1 MQTNG
6 GARAC
11 KTYRLV
17 VLLLLCAIP
26 ASVQYCRLARRQI
39 PARTVR
45 PQPVIYELLGT
56 VAYPGIY
63 RYAERKTPTALAAAC
78 EAEYA
83 PSDRSDPTIADGSR
97 IVFTGRA
104 IAISRMDAAV
114 LLSYHQPI
122 SLTEATT
129 KDLELI
135 PGIGP
140 KTAGA
145 VIEFRERAG
154 PGLRIE
160 QLIEVRGIGPKTLK
174 KIAQYLRP

>member
-6 GARAC
+6 GACAC

-26 ASVQYCRLARRQI
+26 ASVQYCRLARRQTG
-39 PARTVR
+39 ARTVR

-63 RYAERKTPTALAAAC
+63 RYAERKTTAALAVAC
-78 EAEYA
+78 GAVNA
-83 PSDRSDPTIADGSR
+83 PTNKSDLTIEDGSR
-97 IVFTGRA
+97 IVFAGRE
-104 IAISRMDAAV
+104 IATSRMDAVV
-114 LLSYHQPI
+114 LLSYNQPI
-122 SLTEATT
+122 TLTEATT

-140 KTAGA
+140 KTANA
-145 VIEFRERAG
+145 VIEFREHAG

-174 KIAQYLRP
+174 KIARYLRP